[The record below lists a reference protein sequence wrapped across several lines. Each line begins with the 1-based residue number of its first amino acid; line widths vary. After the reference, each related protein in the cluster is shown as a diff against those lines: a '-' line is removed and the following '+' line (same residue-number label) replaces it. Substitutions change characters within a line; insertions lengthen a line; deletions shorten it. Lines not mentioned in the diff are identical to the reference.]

1 MDQQTEQAGARRMR
15 GLDRA
20 FEILEFLR
28 ATPQPIRPNE
38 IAGALGAPRS
48 SVYELVN
55 LLLRHGMLEY
65 NGGDGRV
72 FLGRRLFF
80 LGNAYAKRLDLFRE
94 AEKLLVRL
102 SETTGETSQ
111 LCMLEGNKYL
121 VAMMHE
127 GIRPFRISSDVG
139 EKVPIPWT
147 ASGRL
152 LVGDL
157 SDEDILD
164 FIPARDFVLPDGRS
178 MDPGVFIAEVRAACA
193 EGFFTFN
200 SVVADFTHCLAV
212 PVRQADGRC
221 LATLC
226 LTTPREDGVR
236 NRQSYLAHLVAAA
249 AELSGRLGFH
259 PPGAGPLRAPRR

>member
-1 MDQQTEQAGARRMR
+1 MR

-28 ATPQPIRPNE
+28 VRQQPMRPNE
-38 IAGALGAPRS
+38 IAGPIGAPRS

-65 NGGDGRV
+65 CGGDGRV

-80 LGNAYAKRLDLFRE
+80 LGNAYAQRLDLFRE
-94 AEKLLVRL
+94 AEELLIRL
-102 SETTGETSQ
+102 AENTGETSQ
-111 LCMLEGNKYL
+111 LCMLEGNKYI
-121 VAMMHE
+121 VAMMRE

-139 EKVPIPWT
+139 EMVPIPWT

-157 SDEDILD
+157 SDAGILD
-164 FIPARDFVLPDGRS
+164 FIPAKDFVLPDGRS
-178 MDPGVFIAEVRAACA
+178 MDPRVFIAEVRKACA

-212 PVRQADGRC
+212 PVRQADGHC
-221 LATLC
+221 IATLC

-236 NRQSYLAHLVAAA
+236 NRNSYLANLAEAAA
-249 AELSGRLGFH
+249 DLSGRLGFH
-259 PPGAGPLRAPRR
+259 VTELGRIRVGAP